1 MASIAPTW
9 NENVRPI
16 SFVTNQSGAYR
27 ILANVSKLFGQTFVM
42 PKAMID
48 EISLPSYARHSGGDP
63 LIIPDQLR
71 KRVAAIDADQAV
83 QMVWHK
89 QQKIQIPSP
98 ALVIDARR
106 VEQHLCAAFVA
117 KLILSASLATNGDE
131 INRAEAS
138 GEMGRVIELLAQ
150 HA

>member
-27 ILANVSKLFGQTFVM
+27 ILTNVGKFLGHTFVM
-42 PKAMID
+42 PKAMIE
-48 EISLPSYARHSGGDP
+48 EISLPSYARHFGGDS
-63 LIIPDQLR
+63 LEIPNQLR

-89 QQKIQIPSP
+89 QQKIQIPSSP
-98 ALVIDARR
+98 VVINSRCL
-106 VEQHLCAAFVA
+106 EQDLGAAFD
-117 KLILSASLATNGDE
+117 LI
-131 INRAEAS
+131 
-138 GEMGRVIELLAQ
+138 RVVGNKG
-150 HA
+150 